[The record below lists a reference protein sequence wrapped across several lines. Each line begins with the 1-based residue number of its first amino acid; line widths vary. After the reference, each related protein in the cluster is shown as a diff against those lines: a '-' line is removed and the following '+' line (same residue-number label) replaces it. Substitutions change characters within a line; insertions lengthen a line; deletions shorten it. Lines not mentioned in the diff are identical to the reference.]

1 MSIAAYR
8 SFGVPTYAE
17 PEVRPAGEMGAF
29 FNEAPS
35 LQVIDVGMF
44 GHSDH
49 ETADVIPW
57 TGLAGVTRAYAKII
71 DGVNTLDRKDVQATV
86 TTTSLR

>member
-1 MSIAAYR
+1 M
-8 SFGVPTYAE
+8 
-17 PEVRPAGEMGAF
+17 
-29 FNEAPS
+29 EAPA

-57 TGLAGVTRAYAKII
+57 TGLGGVARACAKII
-71 DGVNTLDRKDVQATV
+71 DGVNTLDLKDLQRPTGSKHAT
-86 TTTSLR
+86 LIA